1 MAWTGLTLTTG
12 GRDALNQAQVSNCMN
27 IKSIVVGDGLPPA
40 NFTTLKGLVHQL
52 YEITELRV
60 DMTKEGCTLTAD
72 FPQVDYDY
80 YFRELGVVITTDE
93 GDVLYVYDN
102 SGDDAQ
108 YIINS
113 TGAETLQKRLRLS
126 LIISDVAN
134 IELSTP
140 SNLYVDYKDFESTVT
155 NLKNDIEMK
164 ASQKNFDEHAGDTI
178 RHITADEREKWNSSL
193 NSAKEYSD
201 ETYQQATGYTDL
213 KISQL
218 INGAPETLDTL
229 KEVADAIKE
238 NETVVDALDSAIG
251 TKASQAEFD
260 THAGNSTI
268 HITAAERTNWNS
280 KANGSHTHSYA
291 GSSSAGGAANSAVK
305 LQTPRTITIGNQSQ
319 PFDGSKNIVFDEKSM
334 GLLKIAH
341 LKSKNSS
348 SGNVRG
354 EAFAKIKCNGYNAS
368 GYAWAQRFFMIL
380 NLYGASMGGYFLS
393 SSGIKS
399 DGTNGYTSFGNSA
412 SVVYLL
418 PSVSGT
424 ELTITLNSMT
434 TSTNICVIYDAE
446 HVEVTQL

>member
-12 GRDALNQAQVSNCMN
+12 GRDALNQAQVSNYMN
-27 IKSIVVGDGLPPA
+27 IKSIVVGDGLPLA

-164 ASQKNFDEHAGDTI
+164 ASQENFDEHAGDTI

-229 KEVADAIKE
+229 KEVADAIEE
-238 NETVVDALDSAIG
+238 NENVVDALDAAIG

-260 THAGNSTI
+260 THSGNSTI

-334 GLLKIAH
+334 GLLKIAR
-341 LKSKNSS
+341 LQGVSS
-348 SGNVRG
+348 SSTYGA
-354 EAFAKIKCNGYNAS
+354 EFARIKCKG
-368 GYAWAQRFFMIL
+368 QRFVSSYETVTPKDFFMIV
-380 NLYGASMGGYFLS
+380 NHAYGNMGGYYMP
-393 SSGIKS
+393 SSGI
-399 DGTNGYTSFGNSA
+399 
-412 SVVYLL
+412 V
-418 PSVSGT
+418 VSGMT
-424 ELTITLNSMT
+424 PTSIGGSGCVLYLRATLSDDNVTITLCST
-434 TSTNICVIYDAE
+434 TTIPVTVLYDAAK
-446 HVEVTQL
+446 VEVIQL

>member
-60 DMTKEGCTLTAD
+60 DVTKEGCTLTAD

-164 ASQKNFDEHAGDTI
+164 ASQENFDEHAGDTI

-213 KISQL
+213 KIAQL
-218 INGAPETLDTL
+218 INGAPDTLDTL

-238 NETVVDALDSAIG
+238 NETVVDALDAAIG

-291 GSSSAGGAANSAVK
+291 GSSSVGGAANSAVK
-305 LQTPRTITIGNQSQ
+305 LQTARTIAIGNQSQ
-319 PFDGSKNIVFDEKSM
+319 PFDGSKNIAFDEKSM
-334 GLLKIAH
+334 GLLAVKVLQVKA
-341 LKSKNSS
+341 
-348 SGNVRG
+348 GN
-354 EAFAKIKCNGYNAS
+354 FATIKCLTTTDGHAVAPKY
-368 GYAWAQRFFMIL
+368 FFMII
-380 NLYGASMGGYFLS
+380 NNAAGMGGVFNSWTTSNIVDSAVTIGQSTAAVTLNAS
-393 SSGIKS
+393 VS
-399 DGTNGYTSFGNSA
+399 NGYI
-412 SVVYLL
+412 
-418 PSVSGT
+418 
-424 ELTITLNSMT
+424 TITLKT
-434 TSTNICVIYDAE
+434 TSTTATITVVYDAAN
-446 HVEVTQL
+446 VEVTQL